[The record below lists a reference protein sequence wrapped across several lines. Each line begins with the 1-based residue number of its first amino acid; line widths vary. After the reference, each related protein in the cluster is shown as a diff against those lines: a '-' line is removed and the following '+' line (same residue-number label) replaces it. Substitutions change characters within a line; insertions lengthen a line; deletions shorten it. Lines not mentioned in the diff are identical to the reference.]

1 MSHRPDLTLILITN
15 RVVLRADVDNRQN
28 LTTEPVTIES
38 SAAGNMID
46 EIQRV
51 LDGGAP
57 LARKV
62 AVLSTSVWN
71 QLVSIPRL
79 SIDGLDDDQLRDALK
94 YEVEPLLGIQADLAT
109 LSFSEIA
116 GMGDHRR
123 FWVNVLPSSDWQS
136 VRGLLKSKKARDI
149 QITHPV
155 VVSNQSEA
163 DRLEFWDDTIFFVDS
178 DGYLKQMCDVG
189 AATDRWVSD
198 FGFASS
204 QQAFESTNTL
214 FHPDAESA
222 AKRQADADRMMDLS
236 SSQTQVTWLQTTA
249 KCLAESSIGNRPII
263 QQPSKKTAL
272 GNGWLLKV
280 ASVLLVVTFCAW
292 HLSWL
297 KSRNQQMEVTI
308 SELKI
313 PLIEKSKH
321 DGMLQGLM
329 QKRDQ
334 AISEGNVA
342 KQNLQRVRFLFEGQ
356 TSRIH
361 MLLNKLVEF
370 RTPDLVVKE
379 IVANED
385 GTMIS
390 GVSLDSDAAPLL
402 TNRLRDALTPVGWR
416 VHPASQQGQ
425 LKMTSGGPWTFSI
438 LLQDVGPPSLIKTQE
453 PVSTDNRV
461 RP

>member
-1 MSHRPDLTLILITN
+1 
-15 RVVLRADVDNRQN
+15 
-28 LTTEPVTIES
+28 
-38 SAAGNMID
+38 
-46 EIQRV
+46 
-51 LDGGAP
+51 
-57 LARKV
+57 
-62 AVLSTSVWN
+62 
-71 QLVSIPRL
+71 
-79 SIDGLDDDQLRDALK
+79 
-94 YEVEPLLGIQADLAT
+94 
-109 LSFSEIA
+109 
-116 GMGDHRR
+116 
-123 FWVNVLPSSDWQS
+123 
-136 VRGLLKSKKARDI
+136 
-149 QITHPV
+149 
-155 VVSNQSEA
+155 
-163 DRLEFWDDTIFFVDS
+163 
-178 DGYLKQMCDVG
+178 
-189 AATDRWVSD
+189 
-198 FGFASS
+198 
-204 QQAFESTNTL
+204 
-214 FHPDAESA
+214 
-222 AKRQADADRMMDLS
+222 
-236 SSQTQVTWLQTTA
+236 
-249 KCLAESSIGNRPII
+249 
-263 QQPSKKTAL
+263 
-272 GNGWLLKV
+272 
-280 ASVLLVVTFCAW
+280 
-292 HLSWL
+292 
-297 KSRNQQMEVTI
+297 MEVTI